1 MAAANPALY
10 RHVALYLQVLRTVLP
25 KCVGQACFHLATQVH
40 AARYLRLAEAERL
53 ALHGHLEGLVL
64 RCCSLL
70 TVEQLSVLAG
80 QLAQEERQRQ
90 EEQQQQ
96 LLQQLIRRSQAEGTK
111 DDDEEDEEDDQADSP
126 PGFPAAA
133 HAGPDLP
140 PGSVRLDLSPPLAGG
155 SFAWPMAA
163 SSAASREGLLPE
175 DFFAAAQHDSSEFL
189 PVEPDF
195 DSDPTDSRFDPDDP
209 EGDELNRSGQQTVA
223 DPAAELGT
231 AALLRE
237 LQQSGGMAALFG
249 PAALDAMLAA
259 ANQSSADGPALSGA
273 DQPAAAA
280 APQPSG
286 SPAEQVDSPGLL
298 PRDPLALLQWLDCI
312 ERALARRLRNLSH
325 AINLDLLRFGLSRG
339 LLPLSLLEA
348 VLQGQVET
356 LASPANVVRLQ
367 LPFGLRPG
375 APPLQALA
383 ILLRQVDLEMEEPRL
398 RTCRRRLQQHR
409 QEVRR
414 MAHQYRRLQRRL
426 QAHEAERLW
435 LQDLQRIRRT
445 PD

>member
-10 RHVALYLQVLRTVLP
+10 RHIALYLQVLRSVLP
-25 KCVGQACFHLATQVH
+25 GRVRQACFHLATQVH
-40 AARYLRLAEAERL
+40 ASRYLRLSESERS
-53 ALHGHLEGLVL
+53 ALHSHLEELVA

-80 QLAQEERQRQ
+80 QLAREEQQRQ
-90 EEQQQQ
+90 QQRQQQ
-96 LLQQLIRRSQAEGTK
+96 LLQQLIRRSEADASE
-111 DDDEEDEEDDQADSP
+111 DDEPADGPSGQAVAGES
-126 PGFPAAA
+126 
-133 HAGPDLP
+133 GPDLP
-140 PGSVRLDLSPPLAGG
+140 PGSVRLDLSPPWAGG
-155 SFAWPMAA
+155 SFAWPAA
-163 SSAASREGLLPE
+163 ARSAGRSEALLPE
-175 DFFAAAQHDSSEFL
+175 DFFAAAQLDSGDFHPAEADF
-189 PVEPDF
+189 EPAGD
-195 DSDPTDSRFDPDDP
+195 DSAVDGFEASDLEAADPSRF
-209 EGDELNRSGQQTVA
+209 GQQSEA
-223 DPAAELGT
+223 IPSAEPNG

-237 LQQSGGMAALFG
+237 ALQQAGGMAALFD
-249 PAALDAMLAA
+249 PAAIEAVLAA
-259 ANQSSADGPALSGA
+259 AQPSAAGEGPAPPGA
-273 DQPAAAA
+273 GPPLEA
-280 APQPSG
+280 APSSSG
-286 SPAEQVDSPGLL
+286 SLAQPGESPGLL
-298 PRDPLALLQWLDCI
+298 PRDPLALLQWLDSI
-312 ERALARRLRNLSH
+312 ERALARRLRTLSH
-325 AINLDLLRFGLSRG
+325 AINVDLLRFGLSRG

-348 VLQGQVET
+348 VLQGQMET
-356 LASPANVVRLQ
+356 LASPANLLRLQ

-383 ILLRQVDLEMEEPRL
+383 ILLRLVDLEMEEPRL